1 MGAILVTGAAGF
13 IGSHVVEALLA
24 RGDWV
29 VGVDNFDPFYS
40 EARKR
45 RNLAAAVTHPHF
57 RLVEHDVR
65 DGAGLAACW
74 ERALPPEAPAISV
87 VAHLAARAGP
97 RSSLG
102 QERLYQDINVRG
114 TVEVLECARRF
125 GVRQFVLTSTSSVY
139 GNSPRSPFR
148 EDDPADRPLSPYAA
162 TKRATEVIAHAYHHV
177 YGLPVTILRPFSV
190 YGPRGRPDMTP
201 ALFVVPVW
209 RGEPLVQFGDG
220 SAGRNYTYIDDIVAG
235 FLAAV
240 DRPLGYEIINLA
252 NSQEVTLAAYFRVL
266 GELLERPLRIEQRPM
281 PASDPERTRADIS
294 KARRLLGYEPR
305 TSFPTGLGRYL
316 DWFRAELQAVPDFLA
331 QMTPPA

>member
-1 MGAILVTGAAGF
+1 M
-13 IGSHVVEALLA
+13 
-24 RGDWV
+24 
-29 VGVDNFDPFYS
+29 
-40 EARKR
+40 
-45 RNLAAAVTHPHF
+45 
-57 RLVEHDVR
+57 
-65 DGAGLAACW
+65 
-74 ERALPPEAPAISV
+74 
-87 VAHLAARAGP
+87 
-97 RSSLG
+97 
-102 QERLYQDINVRG
+102 
-114 TVEVLECARRF
+114 
-125 GVRQFVLTSTSSVY
+125 LTSTSSVY

-162 TKRATEVIAHAYHHV
+162 TKRATEVIAHSYHNV
-177 YGLPVTILRPFSV
+177 YGLPVTILRLFSV

-201 ALFVVPVW
+201 ALFVMPVW

-235 FLAAV
+235 YLAAV

-281 PASDPERTRADIS
+281 PASDPERTRADIG

-316 DWFRAELQAVPDFLA
+316 DWFRAELAAVPRLPRADDAAGLTA
-331 QMTPPA
+331 RATLQPIGRGLGSTMLLPPPKHRSAVMLPRRVEPQRWRGRRKLWARTGKRKSRRPPGTTPRRSVVAARP